1 MTIGERYR
9 GARCSLHCTRRSCCA
24 MARRLA
30 AVLSAGW
37 HRHPETR
44 HLVLISRLAS
54 VPSRPA
60 GDNCRSSRAAQ
71 VARIM
76 PDNDGGAAGRP
87 PAHNPTP
94 TALVHCTLI
103 KIRNS
108 EPSASPHLH
117 ARLAHLSPRIPCL
130 STRLPVMPG

>member
-1 MTIGERYR
+1 VR
-9 GARCSLHCTRRSCCA
+9 GIEGC
-24 MARRLA
+24 A
-30 AVLSAGW
+30 AVCTAHGGRAVPCRGGWLQCSAGW

-54 VPSRPA
+54 VPCRPA